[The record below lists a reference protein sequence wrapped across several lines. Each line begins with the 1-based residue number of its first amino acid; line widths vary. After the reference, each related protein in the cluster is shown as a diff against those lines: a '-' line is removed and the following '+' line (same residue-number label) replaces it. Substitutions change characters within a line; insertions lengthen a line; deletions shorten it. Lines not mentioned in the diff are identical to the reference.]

1 MWGPSVGAP
10 GGGRRG
16 PTPPFRVRW
25 ACTLGATSPAAAARA
40 HISRLLSKCLT
51 HRAFLQAHD
60 GPRGPED
67 LQAPPS
73 PPILRRGSRPER
85 SSASQAVGL
94 RWDPGCLL
102 GSDLLKAALQLIPN
116 LGGLSMCFG
125 REVSVETGKK
135 NQCSPCGGR
144 VGGGTGMEIP
154 LLLCC
159 LSPRWPG
166 GWSPAGGVFSRV

>member
-1 MWGPSVGAP
+1 MDFGGWGLPGPLRVSLWMVTPCVSALRWAFHGVRAVAQVWGPSVGAP

-73 PPILRRGSRPER
+73 PR
-85 SSASQAVGL
+85 
-94 RWDPGCLL
+94 
-102 GSDLLKAALQLIPN
+102 
-116 LGGLSMCFG
+116 F
-125 REVSVETGKK
+125 
-135 NQCSPCGGR
+135 CGGG
-144 VGGGTGMEIP
+144 VGQRGQVHPRRWASAGT
-154 LLLCC
+154 LAAFWALT
-159 LSPRWPG
+159 S
-166 GWSPAGGVFSRV
+166 